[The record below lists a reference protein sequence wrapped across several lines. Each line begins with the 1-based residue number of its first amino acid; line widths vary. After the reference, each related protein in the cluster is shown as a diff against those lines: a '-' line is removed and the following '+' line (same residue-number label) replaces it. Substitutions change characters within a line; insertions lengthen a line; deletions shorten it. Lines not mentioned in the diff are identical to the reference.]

1 MKKNN
6 PDNPVRNFPAAAQI
20 ADPYSQRQQPLTE
33 ILKHHEHSQLR
44 YRKAFFTIGFI
55 LILMITAIAIFLLS
69 N

>member
-6 PDNPVRNFPAAAQI
+6 PDNPVRTFPATAPA
-20 ADPYSQRQQPLTE
+20 ADPHSRRQQPLTE

-69 N
+69 S